1 MMLCL
6 LPSVAFAK
14 DMSWTWTVTIIGGKY
29 YNDDGTEFSINRYK
43 INKHLDDSIEH
54 EIGYTFQWDA
64 GAGGTKYNDGWQL
77 CLTVDGKIVEE
88 SRAYIYEKDMRKA
101 SDSWTAPASSH
112 SGNTSHPFTLYLS
125 DYQNRFQNITLSYVA
140 NGGTGTPEPQTQT
153 VESGK
158 EATFTVNSKE
168 PTRTNYDFKG
178 WSTDKNATTASYHG
192 GESIKISKYTT
203 LYAVWANPNP
213 SESPAPS
220 EKPEPTATP
229 TPNIPWVPGHDHNH
243 NHNNNGVP
251 PIVYIPPKTGDMP
264 FCL

>member
-14 DMSWTWTVTIIGGKY
+14 DMSWTWTGTIIGGKY

-64 GAGGTKYNDGWQL
+64 GAGGTKYNGGWQL

-88 SRAYIYEKDMRKA
+88 SRAYIYEKDMSKA

-112 SGNTSHPFTLYLS
+112 IGNTSHSFTLYLS

-140 NGGTGTPEPQTQT
+140 NGGHWHT
-153 VESGK
+153 
-158 EATFTVNSKE
+158 
-168 PTRTNYDFKG
+168 
-178 WSTDKNATTASYHG
+178 
-192 GESIKISKYTT
+192 
-203 LYAVWANPNP
+203 
-213 SESPAPS
+213 
-220 EKPEPTATP
+220 
-229 TPNIPWVPGHDHNH
+229 
-243 NHNNNGVP
+243 
-251 PIVYIPPKTGDMP
+251 
-264 FCL
+264 